1 MKASIS
7 WLKSLCPT
15 DLSIDDIVR
24 RLTMAGLE
32 VDGVEPASKP
42 WTHVVVGEVL
52 SVTQH
57 PDADKLNVCEVTDGE
72 STYQVVCGATNVRAG
87 LKVPFARV
95 GAVIGDDFR
104 IQQAKLRGVDSHGML
119 CGADELGLSDERDG
133 LMELPDHVVTGSDVA
148 DLLSLPDHVVEVDL
162 TPNRGDCLSIT
173 GLARE
178 LGVLS
183 QTTVRTVDCE
193 AVDPESDETHDV
205 HLSAP
210 EGCPCY
216 VGRVIEHVDVT
227 KPTPMWMVERLRR
240 SGIRSIDAIV
250 DITNYVM
257 LELGQPMHA
266 FDRAQLVGEIDV
278 RMAHPGEQLVLLDG
292 KTLTL
297 SDDVL
302 VIADQE
308 KALALAGIMGGEH
321 SGISERTTTVFLE
334 SAYFDPI
341 TIAGKARRYGLHT
354 DASARFERGVDW
366 QLAER
371 ACQRA
376 TALILDICGG
386 VPGPVMITDNEQ
398 ALPTL
403 QVVILTHARIKQQLK
418 IELASETIQQM
429 LQALGFDVDV
439 TSDGF
444 RCVAPSWRFDI
455 AIEQDLIEEI
465 ARIYGYNNLP
475 TSLPAQALT
484 MAAVPEAETP
494 LMRLKHYLVDQD
506 VQEAV
511 TYSFVD
517 PAMQALLGDGVQGVR
532 LANPIASNLAEMRR
546 SLMPGLVE
554 AVRHNVNR
562 QAPRVRVFET
572 GQCFVSS
579 GDQLDQSE
587 RLGIA
592 LYGQQAPLHFSGD
605 RLVDFFDLKGIVDGL
620 GMVNGGG
627 SLSWSSGEH
636 PALAPGQTARV
647 SMNGQSIGIVGRLHP
662 RLARELD
669 LPKPLFLAD
678 LNLSPLLSGQ
688 VTAFKEISRYPR
700 VLRDLAVVVDDS
712 IAWQQIVDAVESLGD
727 SRIQSVEL
735 FDVYRGT
742 GVPEG
747 CQSLAL
753 SLSLQD
759 PEKTLDDVAIQE
771 MVDQVVRTLGEQ
783 TGAELRG

>member
-15 DLSIDDIVR
+15 DLSVDEIVN

-32 VDGVEPASKP
+32 VDGVEAAAKP
-42 WTHVVVGEVL
+42 FTHVVVGEVL
-52 SVTQH
+52 SVSQH

-72 STYQVVCGATNVRAG
+72 LTYQVVCGAPNVRAG

-95 GAVIGDDFR
+95 GAVLGDDFK
-104 IQQAKLRGVDSHGML
+104 IKQAKLRGVESNGML

-133 LMELPDHVVTGSDVA
+133 LMELPCHFNPGA
-148 DLLSLPDHVVEVDL
+148 DFAQLLSLPDDVVEVDL

-183 QTTVRTVDCE
+183 QAQVSFVDCDP
-193 AVDPESDETHDV
+193 VDPESDETHDV
-205 HLSAP
+205 YLSAP

-216 VGRVIEHVDVT
+216 VGRIIENVDVSR
-227 KPTPMWMVERLRR
+227 PTPVWMVERLRR
-240 SGIRSIDAIV
+240 SGVRSIDAIV

-266 FDRAQLVGEIDV
+266 FDRDQLVGAIDV
-278 RMAHPGEQLVLLDG
+278 RMANDGEQLVLLDG

-297 SDDVL
+297 TNDVL

-308 KALALAGIMGGEH
+308 KPLALAGIMGGEH
-321 SGISERTTTVFLE
+321 SGISAKTTSVFLE
-334 SAYFDPI
+334 SAYFNPI
-341 TIAGKARRYGLHT
+341 TVAGKARRYGLHT

-376 TALILDICGG
+376 TALLIEICGG
-386 VPGPVMITDNEQ
+386 TPGPVIITDNEQ
-398 ALPTL
+398 ALPTM
-403 QVVILTHARIKQQLK
+403 QVVELSNARIEQQLK
-418 IELASETIQQM
+418 INLSTEAIQQM
-429 LQALGFDVDV
+429 LEALGFGVEV
-439 TSDGF
+439 INGGF
-444 RCVAPSWRFDI
+444 RCLAPSWRFDVS
-455 AIEQDLIEEI
+455 IEQDLIEEI

-484 MAAVPEAETP
+484 MASVPETDTP

-506 VQEAV
+506 IQEV
-511 TYSFVD
+511 ITYSFVD
-517 PAMQALLGDGVQGVR
+517 PETQAVLGDGIAGVR

-546 SLMPGLVE
+546 SLLPGLVE

-562 QAPRVRVFET
+562 QASRVRLFET
-572 GQCFVSS
+572 GQCFVSQ
-579 GDQLDQSE
+579 GDELDQSE
-587 RLGIA
+587 RVGIA
-592 LYGQQAPLHFSGD
+592 IYGQSDPLHFSGD
-605 RLVDFFDLKGIVDGL
+605 RAVDFFDLKGVVDGL
-620 GMVNGGG
+620 GMINGGAE
-627 SLSWSSGEH
+627 LNWEPLEH
-636 PALAPGQTARV
+636 PALAPGQTASV
-647 SMNGQSIGIVGRLHP
+647 SLDGKVLGVVGRLHP
-662 RLARELD
+662 KLARELD

-678 LNLSPLLSGQ
+678 LTLSPLLCGQ
-688 VTAFKEISRYPR
+688 VTAFKAIARYPR
-700 VLRDLAVVVDDS
+700 VIRDLAIVVDNCV
-712 IAWQQIVDAVESLGD
+712 AWQQIVDAITGLSD
-727 SRIQSVEL
+727 ARIQSVEL

-747 CQSLAL
+747 RQSLAL

-759 PEKTLDDVAIQE
+759 PEKTLDDTAIQE
-771 MVDQVVRTLGEQ
+771 LVDQVVQVLHEQ

>member
-15 DLSIDDIVR
+15 DLSVDEIVS

-32 VDGVEPASKP
+32 VDGVEAAAKP
-42 WTHVVVGEVL
+42 FTHVVVGEVL
-52 SVTQH
+52 SVSQH

-72 STYQVVCGATNVRAG
+72 ATYQVVCGAPNVRAG

-95 GAVIGDDFR
+95 GAVIGDDFK
-104 IQQAKLRGVDSHGML
+104 IKQAKLRGVESNGML

-133 LMELPDHVVTGSDVA
+133 LMELPDFFVTGSDFA
-148 DLLSLPDHVVEVDL
+148 ELLSLPDQVVEVDL

-183 QTTVRTVDCE
+183 QAQVSFVDCDP
-193 AVDPESDETHDV
+193 VDPESDETHDV
-205 HLSAP
+205 YLSAP

-216 VGRVIEHVDVT
+216 VGRVIENVDVSR
-227 KPTPMWMVERLRR
+227 PTPVWMVERLRR
-240 SGIRSIDAIV
+240 SGVRSIDAIV

-266 FDRAQLVGEIDV
+266 FDRDQLVGAIDV
-278 RMAHPGEQLVLLDG
+278 RMANDGEQLVLLDG

-297 SDDVL
+297 TNDVL

-308 KALALAGIMGGEH
+308 KPLALAGIMGGEH
-321 SGISERTTTVFLE
+321 SGISEKTTSVFLE
-334 SAYFDPI
+334 SAYFNPI

-366 QLAER
+366 QLAEH

-376 TALILDICGG
+376 TALLIEICGG
-386 VPGPVMITDNEQ
+386 TPGPVMITDNEQ
-398 ALPTL
+398 ALPKMRIVEL
-403 QVVILTHARIKQQLK
+403 SNARIEQQLK
-418 IELASETIQQM
+418 INLSTEAIQQM
-429 LQALGFDVDV
+429 LEALGFGVEVVD
-439 TSDGF
+439 GGL
-444 RCVAPSWRFDI
+444 RCAAPSWRFDVS
-455 AIEQDLIEEI
+455 IEQDLIEEI

-484 MAAVPEAETP
+484 MASVPETDTP

-506 VQEAV
+506 IQEAI

-517 PAMQALLGDGVQGVR
+517 PETQAVLGDGIAGVR

-546 SLMPGLVE
+546 SLLPGLVE

-562 QAPRVRVFET
+562 QASRVRLFET
-572 GQCFVSS
+572 GQCFVSQ
-579 GDQLDQSE
+579 GDELDQSE
-587 RLGIA
+587 RVGIA
-592 LYGQQAPLHFSGD
+592 IYGQSDPLHFSGD
-605 RLVDFFDLKGIVDGL
+605 RAVDFFDLKGVVEGL
-620 GMVNGGG
+620 CMINGGAELNWEP
-627 SLSWSSGEH
+627 SQH
-636 PALAPGQTARV
+636 PALAPGQTASV
-647 SMNGQSIGIVGRLHP
+647 SLDGKVLGVVGRLHP
-662 RLARELD
+662 KLARELD

-678 LNLSPLLSGQ
+678 LALSPLLCGQ
-688 VTAFKEISRYPR
+688 VTAFKAISRYPR
-700 VLRDLAVVVDDS
+700 VLRDLAIVVDDGV
-712 IAWQQIVDAVESLGD
+712 AWQQIVDAITGLAD
-727 SRIQSVEL
+727 ARIQSVEL

-747 CQSLAL
+747 RQSLAL

-759 PEKTLDDVAIQE
+759 PEKTLDDTAIQE
-771 MVDQVVRTLGEQ
+771 LVDQVVQVLNEQ

>member
-266 FDRAQLVGEIDV
+266 FDRDQLVGEIDV

-334 SAYFDPI
+334 SAYFAPI

-403 QVVILTHARIKQQLK
+403 QVVTLTHARIKQQLK

-506 VQEAV
+506 IQEVV

-517 PAMQALLGDGVQGVR
+517 PAMQALLGDGVEGVR

-579 GDQLDQSE
+579 DDQLDQSE

-620 GMVNGGG
+620 GIVNGGG

-636 PALAPGQTARV
+636 PALAPGQTACV
-647 SMNGQSIGIVGRLHP
+647 SINGQSIGIVGRLHP

-688 VTAFKEISRYPR
+688 VTAFKAISRYPR

-712 IAWQQIVDAVESLGD
+712 IAWQQIVDAVKSLGD

>member
-266 FDRAQLVGEIDV
+266 FDRDQLVGEIDV

-403 QVVILTHARIKQQLK
+403 QVVTLTHARIKQQLK

-620 GMVNGGG
+620 GIVNGGG

-647 SMNGQSIGIVGRLHP
+647 SINGQSIGIVGRLHP

-688 VTAFKEISRYPR
+688 VTAFKAISRYPR

>member
-162 TPNRGDCLSIT
+162 TPNRGDCLSIS

-266 FDRAQLVGEIDV
+266 FDRDQLVGEIDV

-403 QVVILTHARIKQQLK
+403 QVVTLTHARIKQQLK

-688 VTAFKEISRYPR
+688 VTAFKAISRYPR

>member
-240 SGIRSIDAIV
+240 TGIRSIDAIV

-266 FDRAQLVGEIDV
+266 FDRDQLVGEIDV

-334 SAYFDPI
+334 SAYFAPI

-403 QVVILTHARIKQQLK
+403 QVVTLTHARIKQQLK

-506 VQEAV
+506 IQEVV

-517 PAMQALLGDGVQGVR
+517 PAMQALLGDGVEGVR

-579 GDQLDQSE
+579 DDQLDQSE

-620 GMVNGGG
+620 EIVNGGG

-647 SMNGQSIGIVGRLHP
+647 SINGQSIGIVGRLHP

-688 VTAFKEISRYPR
+688 VTAFKAISRYPR

-712 IAWQQIVDAVESLGD
+712 IAWQQIVDAVKSLGD

-771 MVDQVVRTLGEQ
+771 MVNQVVRTLGEQ

>member
-15 DLSIDDIVR
+15 DLSVDEIVN

-32 VDGVEPASKP
+32 VDGVEAAAKP
-42 WTHVVVGEVL
+42 FTHVVVGEVL
-52 SVTQH
+52 SVSQH

-72 STYQVVCGATNVRAG
+72 LTYQVVCGAPNVRAG

-95 GAVIGDDFR
+95 GAVLGDDFK
-104 IQQAKLRGVDSHGML
+104 IEQAKLRGVESNGML

-133 LMELPDHVVTGSDVA
+133 LMELPCHFNPGA
-148 DLLSLPDHVVEVDL
+148 DFAQLLSLPDDVVEVDL

-183 QTTVRTVDCE
+183 QAQVSFVDCDP
-193 AVDPESDETHDV
+193 VDPESDETHDV
-205 HLSAP
+205 YLSAP

-216 VGRVIEHVDVT
+216 VGRIIENVDVSR
-227 KPTPMWMVERLRR
+227 PTPVWMVERLRR
-240 SGIRSIDAIV
+240 SGVRSIDAIV

-266 FDRAQLVGEIDV
+266 FDRDQLVGAIDV
-278 RMAHPGEQLVLLDG
+278 RMANDGEQLVLLDG

-297 SDDVL
+297 TNDAL

-308 KALALAGIMGGEH
+308 KPLALAGIMGGEH
-321 SGISERTTTVFLE
+321 SGISAKTTSVFLE
-334 SAYFDPI
+334 SAYFNPI
-341 TIAGKARRYGLHT
+341 TVAGKARRYGLHT

-376 TALILDICGG
+376 TALLIEICGG
-386 VPGPVMITDNEQ
+386 TPGPVIITDNEQ
-398 ALPTL
+398 ALPTM
-403 QVVILTHARIKQQLK
+403 QVVELSNARIEQQLK
-418 IELASETIQQM
+418 INLSTEAIQQM
-429 LQALGFDVDV
+429 LEALGFGVDV
-439 TSDGF
+439 INGGF
-444 RCVAPSWRFDI
+444 RCVAPSWRFDVS
-455 AIEQDLIEEI
+455 IEQDLIEEI

-484 MAAVPEAETP
+484 MASVPETDTP

-506 VQEAV
+506 IQEV
-511 TYSFVD
+511 ITYSFVD
-517 PAMQALLGDGVQGVR
+517 PETQAVLGDGIAGVR

-546 SLMPGLVE
+546 SLLPGLVE

-562 QAPRVRVFET
+562 QASRVRLFET
-572 GQCFVSS
+572 GQCFVSQ
-579 GDQLDQSE
+579 GDELDQSE
-587 RLGIA
+587 RVGIA
-592 LYGQQAPLHFSGD
+592 IYGQSDPLHFSGD
-605 RLVDFFDLKGIVDGL
+605 RAVDFFDLKGVVDGL
-620 GMVNGGG
+620 GMINGGAE
-627 SLSWSSGEH
+627 LNWEPLEH
-636 PALAPGQTARV
+636 PALAPGQTASV
-647 SMNGQSIGIVGRLHP
+647 SLDGKVLGVVGRLHP
-662 RLARELD
+662 KLARELD

-678 LNLSPLLSGQ
+678 LTLSPLLCGQ
-688 VTAFKEISRYPR
+688 VTAFKAIARYPR
-700 VLRDLAVVVDDS
+700 VIRDLAIVVDNCV
-712 IAWQQIVDAVESLGD
+712 AWQQIVDAITGLSD
-727 SRIQSVEL
+727 ARIQSVEL

-747 CQSLAL
+747 RQSLAL

-759 PEKTLDDVAIQE
+759 PEKTLDDTAIQE
-771 MVDQVVRTLGEQ
+771 LVDQVVQVLHEQ

>member
-266 FDRAQLVGEIDV
+266 FDRDQLVGEIDV

-321 SGISERTTTVFLE
+321 SGISESTTTVFLE

-403 QVVILTHARIKQQLK
+403 QVVTLTHARIKQQLK

-579 GDQLDQSE
+579 DDQLDQSE

-627 SLSWSSGEH
+627 SLSWSSGAH

-688 VTAFKEISRYPR
+688 VTAFKAISRYPR

>member
-266 FDRAQLVGEIDV
+266 FDRDQLVGEIDV

-403 QVVILTHARIKQQLK
+403 QVVTLTHARIKQQLK

-506 VQEAV
+506 IQEVV

-517 PAMQALLGDGVQGVR
+517 PAMQALLGDGVEGVR

-579 GDQLDQSE
+579 DDQLDQSE

-620 GMVNGGG
+620 EIVNGGG

-636 PALAPGQTARV
+636 PALAPGQTACV
-647 SMNGQSIGIVGRLHP
+647 SINGQSIGIVGRLHP

-688 VTAFKEISRYPR
+688 VTAFKAISRYPR

-712 IAWQQIVDAVESLGD
+712 IAWQQIVDAVKSLGD

-771 MVDQVVRTLGEQ
+771 LVDQVVRTLGEQ

>member
-72 STYQVVCGATNVRAG
+72 STYQVVCGATNVRTG

-266 FDRAQLVGEIDV
+266 FDRDQLVGEIDV

-403 QVVILTHARIKQQLK
+403 QVVTLTHARIKQQLK

-605 RLVDFFDLKGIVDGL
+605 RLVDFFDLKGIVEGL

-688 VTAFKEISRYPR
+688 VTAFKAISRYPR